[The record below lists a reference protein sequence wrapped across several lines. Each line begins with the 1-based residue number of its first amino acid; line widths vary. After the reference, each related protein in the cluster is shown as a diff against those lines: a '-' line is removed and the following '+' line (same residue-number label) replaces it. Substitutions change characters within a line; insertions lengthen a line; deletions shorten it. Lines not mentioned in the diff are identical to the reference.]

1 LSQHLNKS
9 QINRLARILNK
20 LTELEAKKEKIE
32 REITTASPEQKF
44 FLIADLEEITKQIKN
59 YHDSFGWYRKN
70 QKKNNLTEMA
80 GGKRVAEVYQFKT
93 RQKEDKNNPKL
104 ELGEKFLKDLEDFK
118 TSKRDSGGMLKH

>member
-1 LSQHLNKS
+1 MSQHLNKS

-32 REITTASPEQKF
+32 REITTASPVQKF
-44 FLIADLEEITKQIKN
+44 FLIADLEEITTQINN

-80 GGKRVAEVYQFKT
+80 GGE
-93 RQKEDKNNPKL
+93 KELLKFTNLKLDKKKIKIIPN
-104 ELGEKFLKDLEDFK
+104 
-118 TSKRDSGGMLKH
+118 